1 MVKKGRCDE
10 IHIRGKQRKVV
21 YASLSQPKTGREILT
36 IAQETAPSMT
46 YQDLRHILRDFEQQ
60 GLIRCLNP
68 REQTGRFYLRTDIE
82 LDKKLTAEDVLLAA
96 MISRASMRLALLR
109 ELGSE
114 RLDGIQDTTVTGL
127 RKRMRDSYSIS
138 LNHAL
143 SGMQFL
149 HQHDLAEIV
158 DFTRK
163 RDLKIYRITN
173 KGRRILKLVEP
184 NQPTLLE

>member
-1 MVKKGRCDE
+1 
-10 IHIRGKQRKVV
+10 
-21 YASLSQPKTGREILT
+21 
-36 IAQETAPSMT
+36 MT

-68 REQTGRFYLRTDIE
+68 KEQTGRFYLRIDIE
-82 LDKKLTAEDVLLAA
+82 LDEKLTGEDILLAA

-109 ELGSE
+109 ELASE

-127 RKRMRDSYSIS
+127 RKRMRDSYPMS

-143 SGMQFL
+143 SSMQFL
-149 HQHDLAEIV
+149 HQHGLAEVI

-163 RDLKIYRITN
+163 RDLKIYRITDR
-173 KGRRILKLVEP
+173 GRRLLQFVKP
-184 NQPTLLE
+184 NQQTFTE